1 VVVKKLDTVG
11 LDFIKKYE
19 GLRLESYLCPAK
31 IWTVGYGQTF
41 YPGGKRVQ
49 QGDIIT
55 IEEANTMF
63 VSVLKSFE
71 QAVYNTTR
79 DDITQNQFNAI
90 TSFAYNVGV
99 QALRSS
105 TLLKKINKN
114 PNDPLIKDEFM
125 KWVNGGGKILNGL
138 VRRRKE
144 EAELYF
150 S

>member
-1 VVVKKLDTVG
+1 V
-11 LDFIKKYE
+11 FITRHE
-19 GLRLESYLCPAK
+19 GLSLTAYLCPAK
-31 IWTVGYGQTF
+31 IWTIGWGQTF
-41 YPGGKRVQ
+41 YPNGKRVK

-55 IEEANTMF
+55 IDEALSMF
-63 VSVLKSFE
+63 KKVLKGFE
-71 QAVYNTTR
+71 DNVFNTTR
-79 DDITQNQFNAI
+79 DDITQNQFNAL

-105 TLLKKINKN
+105 TLLKKVNKN